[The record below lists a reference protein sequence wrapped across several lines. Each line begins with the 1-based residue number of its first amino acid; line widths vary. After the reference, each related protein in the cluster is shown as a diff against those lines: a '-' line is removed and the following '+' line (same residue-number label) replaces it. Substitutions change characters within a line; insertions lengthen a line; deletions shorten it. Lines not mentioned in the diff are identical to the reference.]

1 MAWKE
6 GLMCILQ
13 LWVIIFLV
21 ALVIPIGGL
30 GALLISL
37 SISLLRGASK

>member
-6 GLMCILQ
+6 GLMCILH

-30 GALLISL
+30 SALLISL